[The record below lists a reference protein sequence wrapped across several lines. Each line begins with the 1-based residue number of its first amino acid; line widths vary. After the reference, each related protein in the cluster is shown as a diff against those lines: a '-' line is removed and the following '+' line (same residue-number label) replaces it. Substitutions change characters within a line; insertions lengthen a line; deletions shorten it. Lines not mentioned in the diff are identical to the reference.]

1 MRAGSDRKGRVG
13 GDFAR
18 AKQEQPTCAGSH
30 RCSNKREPRPARSRP
45 QKDLPPAAAHWWAA
59 RISSCSC
66 RQCQCTLAARVSLE
80 RVSPA
85 ARCSL
90 FQRTLAV
97 SAAPEGQVSPTRPP
111 CSLAV
116 PSGASGWGNFSSATM
131 AANVRW
137 KRANP
142 QGQRHACRQAALC
155 ADLAS
160 WKNTPCWPPLPP
172 RGDSRNFQC
181 TWPLTCHSRKI
192 PTRLPHVVPAH
203 IGHS

>member
-1 MRAGSDRKGRVG
+1 VRAGSDRKGRVG

-116 PSGASGWGNFSSATM
+116 PSGAGGWGQVLECN
-131 AANVRW
+131 ND
-137 KRANP
+137 
-142 QGQRHACRQAALC
+142 GQRALEASQSSRAAAC
-155 ADLAS
+155 
-160 WKNTPCWPPLPP
+160 LPP
-172 RGDSRNFQC
+172 SGSLRRPCLLEKHTLLAAAPAPGRLSQFPVHLAAYV
-181 TWPLTCHSRKI
+181 PL
-192 PTRLPHVVPAH
+192 
-203 IGHS
+203 